1 MRAVFHARGFVL
13 VVLYFCLFILGRNS
27 FIYSRE
33 IIQKELFWVGG
44 FQKSEVER
52 GDASIYT
59 REKKQKNIGMRIGL
73 LDVDSSQLRHLPT
86 VPSPVSPQ
94 HFGDNLW
101 IIHIKA
107 CKVKSPP
114 FFVNNPELLP

>member
-1 MRAVFHARGFVL
+1 MRAVFHAPVFVL
-13 VVLYFCLFILGRNS
+13 VLYCCLFVLGRNS

-59 REKKQKNIGMRIGL
+59 REGLYIIG
-73 LDVDSSQLRHLPT
+73 T
-86 VPSPVSPQ
+86 
-94 HFGDNLW
+94 
-101 IIHIKA
+101 
-107 CKVKSPP
+107 
-114 FFVNNPELLP
+114 